1 MTASARLTLIMC
13 GSPESTAKRPL
24 RRPRHHAPATSRA
37 HHALTAGPALRG
49 PGRQSFSRSGCGGR
63 LVLGGRVLQPAPEVP
78 AVLAGQG
85 LLIEVIVLAGFP
97 LVVEILVVLV

>member
-1 MTASARLTLIMC
+1 MTASARLTLIMWRLP
-13 GSPESTAKRPL
+13 GKQGEAATTAP
-24 RRPRHHAPATSRA
+24 HHAPTTSRA
-37 HHALTAGPALRG
+37 HHALAARPALRE

-63 LVLGGRVLQPAPEVP
+63 LVLGGRVLRPAPEVL

-85 LLIEVIVLAGFP
+85 LLIEVIVLAGFL

>member
-1 MTASARLTLIMC
+1 MTASARLTLIMWRLP
-13 GSPESTAKRPL
+13 GKQGEAATTAP
-24 RRPRHHAPATSRA
+24 HHAPTTSRA
-37 HHALTAGPALRG
+37 HHALAARPALRE

-63 LVLGGRVLQPAPEVP
+63 LVLGGRVLRPAPEVL

-85 LLIEVIVLAGFP
+85 LLIEVIALAGQGL